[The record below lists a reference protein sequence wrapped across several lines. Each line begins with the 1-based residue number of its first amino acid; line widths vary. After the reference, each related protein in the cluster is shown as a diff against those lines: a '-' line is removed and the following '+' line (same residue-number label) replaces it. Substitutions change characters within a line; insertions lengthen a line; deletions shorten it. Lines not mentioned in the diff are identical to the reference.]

1 MIPVSVN
8 VSRADI
14 YNTDIADILMDILKK
29 YRLSPDRLHLEITE
43 SAYTENP
50 GQIIE
55 TVSHLRSLGFIIEM
69 DDFGTGYSSLNMLN
83 RMPIDILKL
92 DIKFIQSETEKFTKH
107 GILRFI
113 MDLARWMGLSV
124 VAEGVETKEQLNQL
138 LEIGCDYVQGYYFMK
153 PITCDA
159 FEVLLKDQET
169 IALVEKKKEAVG
181 ERLSLLAAD
190 EDPAYRKQ
198 IRSTF
203 EGLFDVLEAE
213 DADAVQR
220 VIIKNRDQLAAV
232 IISLTLPGLE
242 KLAQEDLLGKEQ
254 MGWKVPVI
262 VTGAP
267 DSRMEEKAL
276 ENGAADFAGKPHTQ
290 RSLFQRVLRAIK
302 FTSFQKQEQLLR
314 QEAFRDHMTG
324 ILNRRGWEMA
334 VNTIR
339 KEDMPFAL
347 YLFDLDNL
355 KYINDTFGH
364 MEGDRLIE
372 GFSQILR
379 AYTRETD
386 IISRYGGDEFVV
398 IMKQMGSETVAL
410 RKGEEICRALEQIR
424 FVDGTH
430 GRVSMGVT
438 ITKGK
443 EPMEEVFRRVDE
455 AMYEAKAS
463 HREQV
468 LAGGRDRDGE

>member
-1 MIPVSVN
+1 
-8 VSRADI
+8 
-14 YNTDIADILMDILKK
+14 
-29 YRLSPDRLHLEITE
+29 
-43 SAYTENP
+43 
-50 GQIIE
+50 
-55 TVSHLRSLGFIIEM
+55 
-69 DDFGTGYSSLNMLN
+69 
-83 RMPIDILKL
+83 
-92 DIKFIQSETEKFTKH
+92 
-107 GILRFI
+107 
-113 MDLARWMGLSV
+113 
-124 VAEGVETKEQLNQL
+124 
-138 LEIGCDYVQGYYFMK
+138 
-153 PITCDA
+153 
-159 FEVLLKDQET
+159 
-169 IALVEKKKEAVG
+169 
-181 ERLSLLAAD
+181 
-190 EDPAYRKQ
+190 
-198 IRSTF
+198 
-203 EGLFDVLEAE
+203 
-213 DADAVQR
+213 
-220 VIIKNRDQLAAV
+220 
-232 IISLTLPGLE
+232 
-242 KLAQEDLLGKEQ
+242 
-254 MGWKVPVI
+254 
-262 VTGAP
+262 
-267 DSRMEEKAL
+267 
-276 ENGAADFAGKPHTQ
+276 
-290 RSLFQRVLRAIK
+290 
-302 FTSFQKQEQLLR
+302 
-314 QEAFRDHMTG
+314 MTG

-468 LAGGRDRDGE
+468 LAGGSDRDGE